1 MTYGPGQSPNGWPP
15 PSGPGPRPP
24 GRRRAP
30 EEDGPPPGY
39 EERTSQAPA
48 PPPVAE
54 PPRRSRRPD
63 PDPGPLTDRYV
74 PRRAAADPVWMGLRG
89 GRGPMPLDRDG
100 RGEGRRHAVAAPVP
114 AQWGTPPGADPDTP
128 PPDERAQPR
137 RGASGRRGPA
147 GRRGSSGSGGQ
158 PDGRHTS
165 AWLTT
170 VGVLAVAI
178 LAGVCAAGGYIMLRH
193 PGAAG
198 DGGAGSAVTQPTAR
212 DISNRAADPA
222 PLTEAELFPGKAVG
236 GYPLVKTQATPD
248 CAGVAIGE
256 PAKILAGAGC
266 TQMVRATLLSP
277 DKVYVVTAG
286 LVNLES
292 EDRAQQANE
301 GIRTAVGAQKGRFTG
316 FVVSGVSEVFTTAAT
331 QLGWDVRG
339 HFLGYCVVARADGK
353 PLDGNDPGGRR
364 IIDDLVEKYLIGT
377 VVQARV
383 SPPSSAPAPA
393 GRTGAPKPSATRK

>member
-1 MTYGPGQSPNGWPP
+1 MAPAIRSGTTATRP
-15 PSGPGPRPP
+15 PSRARGGRAAPRIRRAHLPGSGPATGRGTAPPVPATGPGPRPADRPVRTAP
-24 GRRRAP
+24 G
-30 EEDGPPPGY
+30 
-39 EERTSQAPA
+39 
-48 PPPVAE
+48 
-54 PPRRSRRPD
+54 
-63 PDPGPLTDRYV
+63 
-74 PRRAAADPVWMGLRG
+74 G
-89 GRGPMPLDRDG
+89 GR
-100 RGEGRRHAVAAPVP
+100 
-114 AQWGTPPGADPDTP
+114 PGVD
-128 PPDERAQPR
+128 
-137 RGASGRRGPA
+137 
-147 GRRGSSGSGGQ
+147 
-158 PDGRHTS
+158 
-165 AWLTT
+165 
-170 VGVLAVAI
+170 
-178 LAGVCAAGGYIMLRH
+178 
-193 PGAAG
+193 GAAG
-198 DGGAGSAVTQPTAR
+198 RSRAGAARPGGPAQLGPARATGAGRPAAGHVPTRAARPGELAARRGRADAARPRRPGGGPPACGGRAGTGAVGHPARCRPGHPATGRARPAPARRLGAARACGTAR
-212 DISNRAADPA
+212 HISNRAADPA

>member
-89 GRGPMPLDRDG
+89 GRGPEPLDR
-100 RGEGRRHAVAAPVP
+100 E
-114 AQWGTPPGADPDTP
+114 
-128 PPDERAQPR
+128 PR

-353 PLDGNDPGGRR
+353 PLDGNDPGGRC

>member
-1 MTYGPGQSPNGWPP
+1 
-15 PSGPGPRPP
+15 
-24 GRRRAP
+24 
-30 EEDGPPPGY
+30 
-39 EERTSQAPA
+39 
-48 PPPVAE
+48 
-54 PPRRSRRPD
+54 
-63 PDPGPLTDRYV
+63 
-74 PRRAAADPVWMGLRG
+74 MGLRG
-89 GRGPMPLDRDG
+89 GRGPEPLDREARHSSAPPAPPERDGRRPATSPPEPLDRESWRHAVAAPMPLDRDG

-178 LAGVCAAGGYIMLRH
+178 LAGVCAAGGYIMFRH